1 MELDAQARQD
11 DSVVDPDAHPD
22 DGADKRNH
30 DHDQPEARIARSGSI
45 FQNPYWHNDSWSPFP
60 FYSNIWYKFL
70 ENISVIK
77 GQ

>member
-30 DHDQPEARIARSGSI
+30 DHDGV
-45 FQNPYWHNDSWSPFP
+45 PFEQASSTDVRKELTMWKET
-60 FYSNIWYKFL
+60 FNL
-70 ENISVIK
+70 
-77 GQ
+77 